1 MDRFEGFGGNLR
13 QPEATLKPRLPQVKS
28 RICSDLESSEA
39 TEATFLKVSHMREG
53 KNASSPYMEGVGKRL
68 PQLPHS
74 CVSGWFSVGK
84 PEATLKSRLP
94 QVASELEA

>member
-1 MDRFEGFGGNLR
+1 MDRSEGLGGNLR

-28 RICSDLESSEA
+28 RICSHLQSSEA

-53 KNASSPYMEGVGKRL
+53 KSAFSPYMEGVGKRL
-68 PQLPHS
+68 PQLPQS
-74 CVSGWFSVGK
+74 CVSGGFPMVK

-94 QVASELEA
+94 QVASVLVA